1 MNTTATTAPAIGKG
15 VQGFEAGL
23 VMMFVSIVLIVV
35 ITAMFCA
42 GVSDRR
48 HPPEPVVVGITE
60 PDPVPPAYENP
71 PPAYEAVC

>member
-1 MNTTATTAPAIGKG
+1 
-15 VQGFEAGL
+15 
-23 VMMFVSIVLIVV
+23 MMFVSIVLIVV